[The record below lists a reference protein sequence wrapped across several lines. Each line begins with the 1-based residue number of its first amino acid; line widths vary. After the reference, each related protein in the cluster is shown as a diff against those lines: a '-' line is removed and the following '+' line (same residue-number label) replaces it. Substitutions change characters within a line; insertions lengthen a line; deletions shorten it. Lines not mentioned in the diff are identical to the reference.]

1 MQKVLFLRFFCPTN
15 MTGLWI
21 FLLCVGV
28 LWGATLPLKIV
39 LKKDDEILKKFKE
52 SFSNENEKKE

>member
-1 MQKVLFLRFFCPTN
+1 

-28 LWGATLPLKIV
+28 LWGATLPLKII
-39 LKKDDEILKKFKE
+39 LKKDDEILKKFKKD
-52 SFSNENEKKE
+52 SENSQKSTPNKE